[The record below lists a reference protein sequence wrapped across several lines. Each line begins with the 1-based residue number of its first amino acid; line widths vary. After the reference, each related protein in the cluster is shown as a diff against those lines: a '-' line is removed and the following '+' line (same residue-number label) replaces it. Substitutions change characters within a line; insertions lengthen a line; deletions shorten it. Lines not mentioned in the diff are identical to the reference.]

1 MSNTPLHSL
10 DQHALAALMQ
20 RYQSD
25 DWLQLSDAVLRA
37 ALDGST
43 PLSRT
48 EWQAVLNS
56 PLTLRRMQMLEAER
70 CAAQATPPIP
80 AKTTAPAAPA
90 TTAANDGQ
98 WQCSQG
104 LLRAADSGAETS
116 TLNTEDGWW
125 SLTFPRTHGGWKMVL
140 RLAHS
145 APFASLFAPDTHAMQ
160 AGHEVAVVDGTGRTL
175 LQGMI
180 DDENELYGRWPMTE
194 APLAV
199 LKAAGGFQVM
209 LT

>member
-1 MSNTPLHSL
+1 MSNTTLHSL
-10 DQHALAALMQ
+10 DQHALAALMR

-25 DWLQLSDAVLRA
+25 DWLRLSDAVLRA
-37 ALDGST
+37 ALNGST

-48 EWQAVLNS
+48 EWQAVLSS

-70 CAAQATPPIP
+70 CAAQASGPIA
-80 AKTTAPAAPA
+80 AKTAAPAA
-90 TTAANDGQ
+90 NDQQ
-98 WQCSQG
+98 WLRSQG
-104 LLRAADSGAETS
+104 LLRAADSGDETS

-145 APFASLFAPDTHAMQ
+145 APFASLFAANAQ
-160 AGHEVAVVDGTGRTL
+160 ATQPGHEVAVVDGTGRTL

-199 LKAAGGFQVM
+199 LRAAGGFQVM